1 MRLLFCLFFFIS
13 SYTCL
18 GAGKLL
24 PAVLHTDTG
33 HIAVRHLSRK
43 ALKAYSRQPEF
54 QYQEV
59 TIDKSWWSRFWAWFW
74 HFFITKTEGHE
85 LFLSYFIKYFFLA
98 AGAAALLF
106 LIFKLLGVDIANAFR
121 KKSAAAEVDH
131 SESLEDIH
139 EINFD
144 SELERS
150 VGEHNYRLAVRL
162 LYLKCLKQLN
172 DANLINWEVNKTN
185 SAYSNELSNVGLQ
198 QPFKQLTRQFEYIWY
213 GEFMIDK
220 AIFEQISDAFQQFK
234 EKMR

>member
-1 MRLLFCLFFFIS
+1 MRLLLCLFFFIS

-18 GAGKLL
+18 GADHPA
-24 PAVLHTDTG
+24 PAVLHADTG
-33 HIAVRHLSRK
+33 LIVVRHLNRE

-74 HFFITKTEGHE
+74 HFFISKTEGHE
-85 LFLSYFIKYFFLA
+85 LFLSYFIRYFFIA

-121 KKSAAAEVDH
+121 KKSATAEVDH
-131 SESLEDIH
+131 FESLEDIH

-185 SAYSNELSNVGLQ
+185 SAYSNELSNAGLQ
-198 QPFKQLTRQFEYIWY
+198 QSFKHLTRQFEYIWY

>member
-1 MRLLFCLFFFIS
+1 M
-13 SYTCL
+13 
-18 GAGKLL
+18 GAQKSP

-33 HIAVRHLSRK
+33 YVAIRHLNRD

-54 QYQEV
+54 QYKEITV
-59 TIDKSWWSRFWAWFW
+59 NKSWWDRFWAWFW
-74 HFFITKTEGHE
+74 HFFISKAKGHE
-85 LFLSYFIKYFFLA
+85 EFLTYFIKYLLIA
-98 AGAAALLF
+98 MGAAALLF
-106 LIFKLLGVDIANAFR
+106 VIFKLLGVDIANAFR
-121 KKSAAAEVDH
+121 KKSVTAEVDYA
-131 SESLEDIH
+131 ESLEDIH

-172 DANLINWEVNKTN
+172 DSGLINWEVNKTN
-185 SAYSNELSNVGLQ
+185 SAYSNELQNIVLQ
-198 QPFKQLTRQFEYIWY
+198 EAFNQLTRQFEYVWY

-220 AIFEQISDAFQQFK
+220 AIFQQISDAFQQFK